1 MAKILIVGAG
11 DVGGRL
17 ACLLAEQQH
26 EVYALRRQPVPLAG
40 VQLISADVTRVE
52 TLADLPKGLD
62 IVVFALSAGP
72 GGEEAY
78 QRVYL
83 EGTRN
88 VLTKLQGQSLQ
99 HVFWLSSTGVY
110 GETQGEWIDES
121 TPARPATATG
131 KVLLAAEHCVQSFSW
146 PSTIVRLGG
155 LYGPGRHRLLRWV
168 QSAKPMQVSPPS
180 WSNRIHVADAAGF
193 LAHLCVR
200 VITGQPLLPLYLAV
214 DDAPTPQAEV
224 LTWLAEQMQL
234 PTPPTLTTD
243 VPTQGKR
250 IRNQALHETGYQ
262 LMFLDYRAGYT
273 QVLQQAKGA

>member
-17 ACLLAEQQH
+17 ACLLAAQQH

-40 VQLISADVTRVE
+40 VQLISADVTRAE
-52 TLADLPKGLD
+52 TLTALPKGLD
-62 IVVFALSAGP
+62 IVVFALSAGA

-88 VLTKLQGQSLQ
+88 VLTALQDQSLQ

-110 GETQGEWIDES
+110 GECQGEWIDES
-121 TPARPATATG
+121 TPAQPATATG
-131 KVLLAAEHCVQSFSW
+131 KVLLAAERCVQSFSW
-146 PSTIVRLGG
+146 PSTMVRLGG

-168 QSAKPMQVSPPS
+168 QSGKAVQISPPS

-193 LAHLCVR
+193 LAHLCAR
-200 VITGQPLLPLYLAV
+200 VITGQPVLPLYLAV

-234 PTPPTLTTD
+234 SAPPALTVD
-243 VPTQGKR
+243 APTQGKR
-250 IRNQALHETGYQ
+250 IRNQGLRETGYQ
-262 LMFLDYRAGYT
+262 FMFPDYRAGYT
-273 QVLQQAKGA
+273 QVLQLAKGA